1 MRNMIQKGTINSE
14 DLKNALMQR
23 DIDKEAFVIVD
34 VREEG
39 EYNMSHI
46 KGIDMLKPLSTVQ
59 EWIDEVVEET
69 KDAVIVFTC
78 YSGARSSDIQKMFKE
93 KGHLNTLN
101 HVGGIASYRGE
112 IVR

>member
-1 MRNMIQKGTINSE
+1 MKNMIQKGTINSE
-14 DLKNALMQR
+14 DLQTALTQR
-23 DIDKEAFVIVD
+23 DAGKEAFVIVD

-59 EWIDEVVEET
+59 EWVDTVMEET
-69 KDAVIVFTC
+69 KDVIVVFTC

-93 KGHLNTLN
+93 KGHSNTLN